1 MRTYVLK
8 LVESGAFSA
17 WNQLSKI
24 KPEEANGLD
33 FTELDWKDMRLLL
46 LAEDPY
52 DPDTVR
58 D

>member
-1 MRTYVLK
+1 MLK